1 MKRLLSLAIVF
12 AMIVSTLFFPS
23 LPVRADEGPNA
34 YTYQRDVELIRW
46 SMAMTAKMMGTA
58 ADMDIDADLAPI
70 LDTFKEIDFAS
81 PYNAFIA
88 ELPKEDAEAAADVV
102 GADTLADIAPA
113 LASFINLQF
122 GNFGARYDEVVSGL
136 AAKDRVSAVPETF
149 TLILLPYKEHIM
161 AASIYGDSISSSFI
175 ISDQSTSKGLDADF
189 IKKDA
194 GDLNVKEITVRT
206 YTPED
211 LDILFIP
218 PAEEDE
224 AEEPGEGLSYI
235 EWGYTSGSASLIG
248 DPASSSQDCMDLLFP
263 FMAKSPRIPMKLCGN
278 TISRYM
284 NANKDKGL
292 EASSKVSGDYLPLF
306 ESRGEDADII
316 ASFFDISSNILNEQI
331 ENHEAPE
338 TQYSDSQIDPDAYYL
353 FVVEKTWPDGDTLTG
368 YDPFLESALPAKN
381 IPEDPEDADY
391 IIRVRV
397 TWDGDTYVSGGHTV
411 YYAYMH
417 TSIYDAATGQEIKD
431 LGTVEHRLSGVMMVS
446 GSRTYMSPQ
455 REMIWDQVK
464 PLFYPEEP

>member
-1 MKRLLSLAIVF
+1 MKRFLSLVIAF
-12 AMIVSTLFFPS
+12 SMIFSVVFFPS
-23 LPVRADEGPNA
+23 LPVMADEETD
-34 YTYQRDVELIRW
+34 TYVRDAELIRW
-46 SMAMTAKMMGTA
+46 GMAMTAKMMGTA
-58 ADMDIDADLAPI
+58 ADMDISADLAPI

-88 ELPKEDAEAAADVV
+88 ELPAADAKAAADVV

-122 GNFGARYDEVVSGL
+122 GDFGARYDEVVSGL
-136 AAKDRVSAVPETF
+136 AAEGRVSAAPETF

-161 AASIYGDSISSSFI
+161 AASVYGDSISSSFI
-175 ISDQSTSKGLDADF
+175 ISDQSTSRGLDAAF
-189 IKKDA
+189 IEKDA

-248 DPASSSQDCMDLLFP
+248 DTASSSQECMDLLFP
-263 FMAKSPRIPMKLCGN
+263 QMARSPRIPMKLCGN

-292 EASSKVSGDYLPLF
+292 EASSKVSEDYLPLF
-306 ESRGEDADII
+306 GSRGEDADII
-316 ASFFDISSNILNEQI
+316 ASFFDISSNILDEQI

-338 TQYSDSQIDPDAYYL
+338 TEYADTQLDPDATYL
-353 FVVEKTWPDGDTLTG
+353 FVVEKIWPDGDTLTG

-381 IPEDPEDADY
+381 IPEDPEEADY

-397 TWDGDTYVSGGHTV
+397 TWDGDTYESGGHTV
-411 YYAYMH
+411 YYAYMR
-417 TSIYDAATGQEIKD
+417 TGVYDAATGEEIKE
-431 LGTVEHRLSGVMMVS
+431 LGTAVHRLTGVMMVT

-455 REMIWDQVK
+455 RDMIWDLVS
-464 PLFYPEEP
+464 PIFYPEEP